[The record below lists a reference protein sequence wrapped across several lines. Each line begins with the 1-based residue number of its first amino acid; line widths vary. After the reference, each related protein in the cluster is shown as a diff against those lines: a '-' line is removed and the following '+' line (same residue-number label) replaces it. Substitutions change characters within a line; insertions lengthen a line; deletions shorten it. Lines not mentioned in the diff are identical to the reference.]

1 VSGRIHKSRIPIRSH
16 ASLAPEVREE
26 IANAKNA
33 LKAGPALPFF
43 DNLPDRALAD
53 GPPLPVLSDGC
64 RYFELQVG
72 EAHPDDSRPRGRRR
86 LVLEVHQPSRR
97 ILEIYY
103 TENHYAKFT
112 FVRII

>member
-1 VSGRIHKSRIPIRSH
+1 MSGRIHKSRIPTRIQ

-33 LKAGPALPFF
+33 LKAGATLVFF
-43 DNLPDRALAD
+43 QNRPDRALAG

-64 RYFELQVG
+64 RYIEFQVG

-86 LVLEVHQPSRR
+86 LVFEVHQPSGR
-97 ILEIYY
+97 IQETYY
-103 TENHYAKFT
+103 TEDHYVKFT
-112 FVRII
+112 FVRIV